1 MTRTRQLLTL
11 VTLLLGPL
19 AVPSADA
26 AGTLVF
32 DQVSL
37 PTNVT
42 YFKADGRTFQQGVT
56 AGVTGL
62 LVRIDLFLRTDDPF
76 ELTLARGA
84 PWWDDVPDTVLQV
97 TPPPFGSGMIDIS
110 AAGFSVTAGEEY
122 TIGLIGSNPNDEFV
136 RANQG
141 DYLGGDLY
149 INGDLEPGRDLGFRT
164 VVLLVP
170 EPTTTALVAFAA
182 LTLAGL
188 RGLASRRRG
197 SVIVGVTNFR
207 C

>member
-1 MTRTRQLLTL
+1 MVSLA
-11 VTLLLGPL
+11 LGCR
-19 AVPSADA
+19 VVSSADA
-26 AGTLVF
+26 ADTLVF

-42 YFKADGRTFQQGVT
+42 YFKADNRTFQQGVT

-76 ELTLARGA
+76 ELTLTRGA
-84 PWWDDVPDTVLQV
+84 PWRDDAPDTVLQV

-122 TIGLIGSNPNDEFV
+122 TIGLTGSNPNDEFV

-141 DYLGGDLY
+141 DYLGGDFY
-149 INGDLEPGRDLGFRT
+149 INGDLQPDRDLGFRT

-170 EPTTTALVAFAA
+170 EPSTTALVAFAA
-182 LTLAGL
+182 LTLVGFAG
-188 RGLASRRRG
+188 RR
-197 SVIVGVTNFR
+197 
-207 C
+207 